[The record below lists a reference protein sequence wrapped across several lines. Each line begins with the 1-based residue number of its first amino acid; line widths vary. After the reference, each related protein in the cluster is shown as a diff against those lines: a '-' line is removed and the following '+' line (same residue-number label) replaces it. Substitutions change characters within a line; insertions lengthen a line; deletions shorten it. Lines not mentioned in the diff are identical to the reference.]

1 MTTLLDTGPLV
12 ADLYEGDTHHEWAK
26 EQAAHISTPLIS
38 CESVISETQFLLS
51 NVPAGPQR
59 LFDLLD
65 RNVVRFPFSYSV
77 HAGRVNALIRTYSDQ
92 PMSFAD
98 ACLVR
103 MSDVYEASR
112 VFTVDS
118 DFRVYQKHG
127 DEPIPTLMP

>member
-12 ADLYEGDTHHEWAK
+12 AYLYEDDTHHEWAK

-38 CESVISETQFLLS
+38 CESVISEAQFLLS
-51 NVPAGPQR
+51 DIPTGPQR
-59 LFDLLD
+59 LFDLLA
-65 RNVVRFPFSYSV
+65 RNVVRFPFSYSA
-77 HAGRVNALIRTYSDQ
+77 HAGRVNALMRTYSDQ

-103 MSDVYEASR
+103 MSELYEDSR

-118 DFRVYQKHG
+118 DFRIYQKHG
-127 DEPIPTLMP
+127 DESIPVLAP